1 MLRKWIPVLLALL
14 LFSSAAAEGEL
25 RGYDAEAGYI
35 YVTLGEYPQVID
47 GGIPD
52 DGTQAWRWRKSFQK
66 NKVPGEMREE
76 GIDRDAV
83 EPSPILWRV
92 LRFEEGQA
100 FLLSEYILFPS
111 PAHSSTKEYEA
122 IGNDFS
128 QTDLSRILNGEFMEK
143 AFTEAEQ
150 NAIIPYETLGK
161 VFILSTA
168 DLKDPDIGFGKNK
181 KTRKAWATEY
191 AIRACG
197 AFVYQTTNG
206 NHSPYWTRD
215 KYPNK
220 VKKGSPDYN
229 PHATQCTKA
238 DGSVGYYSCTN
249 PEEGARP
256 ALYLDI
262 AKLKITEG
270 DGTKEN
276 PFRLSA
282 EE

>member
-1 MLRKWIPVLLALL
+1 MLRKWIPALLALLL

-25 RGYDAEAGYI
+25 CGYDPEAGYV
-35 YVTLGEYPQVID
+35 YVTWGQFPQTIG

-52 DGTQAWRWRKSFQK
+52 DSTQAWTWRRKMYQEH
-66 NKVPGEMREE
+66 KVKGEMREE

-92 LRFEEGQA
+92 LQVEDGKA

-111 PAHSSTKEYEA
+111 PMHESDREYRE
-122 IGNDFS
+122 IGKDFS
-128 QTDLSRILNGEFMEK
+128 QTYLSGRLNGEFADRAFTDAEK
-143 AFTEAEQ
+143 A
-150 NAIIPYETLGK
+150 AIVPHEDFGR
-161 VFILSTA
+161 VFILCA
-168 DLKDPDIGFGKNK
+168 DDLKNKAYGFGKIK
-181 KTRKAWATEY
+181 KNKAWATEY

-197 AFVYQTTNG
+197 AFVYLTTDG
-206 NHSPYWTRD
+206 NHSPYWVRD
-215 KYPNK
+215 QEKSYPA
-220 VKKGSPDYN
+220 G
-229 PHATQCTKA
+229 ARCTKK
-238 DGSVGYYSCTN
+238 DGSVGYYNCKN